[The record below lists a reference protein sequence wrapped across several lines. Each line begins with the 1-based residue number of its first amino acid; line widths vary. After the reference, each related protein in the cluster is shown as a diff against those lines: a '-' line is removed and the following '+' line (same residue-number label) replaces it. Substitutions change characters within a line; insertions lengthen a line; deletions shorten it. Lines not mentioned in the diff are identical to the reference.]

1 MTLHEAILFVLQKYG
16 PLSCSD
22 IADKIRL
29 HNLYRQKEG
38 GHAPSG
44 QISARINKYPHL
56 FSRQGSLVL
65 LKGIGGAP
73 IRPQQGIGG
82 VRIQPQKGSGA
93 APIPPSIY
101 SNPRKTRDEDYII
114 DLCDEILRCKASRQ
128 HRFDFLLG
136 DPNAQGKCTRL
147 PVDAYYEPLNLVV
160 EYRER
165 QHTEP
170 VPIMDR
176 RSTISGVHR
185 AEQRRIYDKR
195 REEIL
200 PEHGIELII
209 LSFDQFRCDSQK
221 RLRRDPVSDR
231 EVIRSKLKSRLK

>member
-16 PLSCSD
+16 PLGCTD
-22 IADKIRL
+22 IADKIRR

-38 GHAPSG
+38 GYAPSG
-44 QISARINKYPHL
+44 QITARIKNYPHL

-65 LKGIGGAP
+65 VKGIGGAP
-73 IRPQQGIGG
+73 I
-82 VRIQPQKGSGA
+82 QPLKGTGA
-93 APIPPSIY
+93 APIPPSA
-101 SNPRKTRDEDYII
+101 NGTPRKKRDEDYII

-136 DPNAQGKCTRL
+136 DPNAQGKRTRL
-147 PVDAYYEPLNLVV
+147 PVDAYYEPLNLVI

-165 QHTEP
+165 QHTES
-170 VPIMDR
+170 VPIMDQ
-176 RSTISGVHR
+176 RSTISGVAR

-221 RLRRDPVSDR
+221 RLRRDPVADR
-231 EVIRSKLKSRLK
+231 AVIRAKLKNRLK